1 LDRAVARILRV
12 KFEMGLFEDPYADPD
27 HAERFV
33 NCVEHQQLALKAA
46 HKAIVLLKNQDGLLP
61 LDRAK
66 VKSIAVIGPNAADVH
81 LGGYSADPGHG
92 VSVLEGIQHKAGDT
106 IQVSYAEGCKIT
118 TGVQGWEAWHI
129 DEVEVGDPE
138 EDTPR
143 IAEAVRVAQAAD
155 VAVVVVGGNESTCR
169 EGWSEEHLGDRD
181 SLDLLGRQDELV
193 QAIVETGTPTVV
205 VLINGRP
212 LTINYI
218 AEHVP
223 AILEGWYLG
232 QETGTA
238 VADVLFGDVNPGGKL
253 PITFPR
259 SVGQL
264 PAYYYQKP
272 SAKRGYL
279 LTNTEPLFPFG
290 HGLSFTTFAYSNL
303 ELAPQ
308 EVGVGGKAMV
318 SVDVTN
324 TGEMAGDEVVQLYI
338 RDRISSVTRPVKELK
353 GFCRITLKPGE
364 TRTVTFAI
372 TPDKLSFLDAHMER
386 VVEPGLFDIMVGSS
400 SAQLD
405 TVALQVV
412 EK

>member
-1 LDRAVARILRV
+1 
-12 KFEMGLFEDPYADPD
+12 
-27 HAERFV
+27 
-33 NCVEHQQLALKAA
+33 
-46 HKAIVLLKNQDGLLP
+46 
-61 LDRAK
+61 
-66 VKSIAVIGPNAADVH
+66 
-81 LGGYSADPGHG
+81 
-92 VSVLEGIQHKAGDT
+92 
-106 IQVSYAEGCKIT
+106 
-118 TGVQGWEAWHI
+118 
-129 DEVEVGDPE
+129 
-138 EDTPR
+138 
-143 IAEAVRVAQAAD
+143 
-155 VAVVVVGGNESTCR
+155 
-169 EGWSEEHLGDRD
+169 
-181 SLDLLGRQDELV
+181 LV

-212 LTINYI
+212 LTINDI

-264 PAYYYQKP
+264 PVYYYQKP

-279 LTNTEPLFPFG
+279 FASTEPLFPFG

-308 EVGVGGKAMV
+308 EIGVGGKAMV

-324 TGEMAGDEVVQLYI
+324 TGKMAGDEVVQLYI
-338 RDRISSVTRPVKELK
+338 RDPISSVTRPVKELK